1 MFIFCRNFDFPND
14 DFMIL
19 QQSVSLK
26 PYNTF
31 GIDAKCHYFVEL
43 QQRDDVEK
51 WVAMQQQS
59 HNSFFI
65 LGGGSN
71 VVFHQWIEKSVVKV
85 SLRGIETVKEDAV
98 HVWIKAAAGEIWS
111 NFVTFCI
118 ENGWGG
124 VENLTDIPGTVGAA
138 PVQNVGAYGVEA
150 KDVIETV
157 ECIEIATGQ
166 WKKLTNA
173 ECQFGYRDS
182 IFKQAF
188 KNQYIITAVTFRLTK
203 KPNLQLSY
211 GGISSRLERE
221 GIEQPTIADVSRV
234 VHSLRINKLPDP
246 ALIGSAGSFFKNPIV
261 THDKHAV
268 LLQHYPDLVAFPL
281 AKSFKIAAGWLIEQC
296 GWKGK
301 QFGRV
306 GVYPQQALVLYN
318 LGGCTGEEVRQL
330 ANAIQQSV
338 KAKFDIDLEPEAIF
352 IE

>member
-1 MFIFCRNFDFPND
+1 
-14 DFMIL
+14 
-19 QQSVSLK
+19 
-26 PYNTF
+26 
-31 GIDAKCHYFVEL
+31 
-43 QQRDDVEK
+43 
-51 WVAMQQQS
+51 
-59 HNSFFI
+59 
-65 LGGGSN
+65 
-71 VVFHQWIEKSVVKV
+71 VVKV
-85 SLRGIETVKEDAV
+85 SLRGVEIVKEDAE

-150 KDVIETV
+150 KDVIEAV
-157 ECIEIATGQ
+157 ECIEIATGE

-173 ECQFGYRDS
+173 ECQFGYRNS

-188 KNQYIITAVTFRLTK
+188 KNQYIVTAVTFRLTK
-203 KPNLQLSY
+203 KPKLQLSY

-246 ALIGSAGSFFKNPIV
+246 AVIGSVGSFFKNPIV
-261 THDKHAV
+261 THDKHTV
-268 LLQHYPDLVAFPL
+268 LLQHYPDLVAFSHED
-281 AKSFKIAAGWLIEQC
+281 SFKIAAGWLIEQC

-301 QFGRV
+301 QLGRV

-318 LGGCTGEEVRQL
+318 LGGCTGEEVMKL
-330 ANAIQQSV
+330 ANAIRQSV
-338 KAKFDIDLEPEAIF
+338 NDKFDIDLEPEAIY

>member
-14 DFMIL
+14 DFMIF

-31 GIDAKCHYFVEL
+31 GIDATCRYFVEL
-43 QQRDDVEK
+43 KQRDDVEK
-51 WVAMQQQS
+51 WVTMQQQS
-59 HNSFFI
+59 HDPFFI

-71 VVFHQWIEKSVVKV
+71 VVFQQWIEKTVVKV
-85 SLRGIETVKEDAV
+85 SLRGIEIVKEDTE
-98 HVWIKAAAGEIWS
+98 HVWIEAAAGEAWS
-111 NFVTFCI
+111 DFVNYCVDN
-118 ENGWGG
+118 EWGG
-124 VENLTDIPGTVGAA
+124 VENLSNIPGTVGAA

-150 KDVIETV
+150 KDVIEAV

-173 ECQFGYRDS
+173 ECKFGYRDS

-211 GGISSRLERE
+211 GGISSQLERE

-234 VHSLRINKLPDP
+234 VHSLRVNKLPDP

-261 THDKHAV
+261 THDKFVV
-268 LLQHYPDLVAFPL
+268 LLQYYTDLVAFPL
-281 AKSFKIAAGWLIEQC
+281 EGSFKIAAGWLIEQC

-301 QFGRV
+301 QLGRV

-318 LGGCTGEEVRQL
+318 LGGCTGEEVKQL

-338 KAKFDIDLEPEAIF
+338 KEKFDIDLEQEAIF